1 MSQKYTLRAKC
12 PFCPN
17 HNIPINWKHAD
28 CGGTLWIDEEGYV
41 ECGEC
46 GEGCYLDHM
55 VFKCMKGTCIFNRH
69 RSMPIYIGPSCP
81 NNFAIL
87 KAIVEELNDQKFI
100 TNLIDNMDRRLN
112 RYFFE

>member
-41 ECGEC
+41 ECREC
-46 GEGCYLDHM
+46 REGCYLDHM
-55 VFKCMKGTCIFNRH
+55 VFKCMEGTCNFNRH
-69 RSMPIYIGPSCP
+69 RSMPIFIGPSCP
-81 NNFAIL
+81 NNFKIL

-100 TNLIDNMDRRLN
+100 TNLIDNMDRRLY
-112 RYFFE
+112 RYNFE